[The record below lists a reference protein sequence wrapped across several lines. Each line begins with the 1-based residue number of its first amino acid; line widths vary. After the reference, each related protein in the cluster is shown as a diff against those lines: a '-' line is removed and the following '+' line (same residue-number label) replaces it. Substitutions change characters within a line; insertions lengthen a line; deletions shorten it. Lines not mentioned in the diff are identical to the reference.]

1 MQKGGQAIVGGWDEP
16 YYLGS
21 PGLMLAGPVVV
32 YTTKYEGE
40 LESVISL
47 SLNSTVS
54 HVMQ

>member
-16 YYLGS
+16 HYLGS

-32 YTTKYEGE
+32 YTTKYEE
-40 LESVISL
+40 KLESVISL
-47 SLNSTVS
+47 SVNSTVS